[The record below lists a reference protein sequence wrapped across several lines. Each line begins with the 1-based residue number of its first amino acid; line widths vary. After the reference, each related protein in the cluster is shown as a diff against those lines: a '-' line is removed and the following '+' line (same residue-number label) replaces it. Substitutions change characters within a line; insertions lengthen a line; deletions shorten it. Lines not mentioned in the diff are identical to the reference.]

1 MIVGIDHGYYAIKTK
16 HVSFPSGIIEYDYEP
31 YTMQNVLQYRGRYYV
46 CGTGRQMLVK
56 NKTSNDN
63 YYLLTLAAIA
73 EEIKHRKAER
83 KTEVILAVG
92 LPLSSFG
99 REKQGFREYLLRKEQ
114 PVSFLY
120 ESEWYEI
127 QIKDVKLFPQ
137 GYSALA
143 LHPEYLKNEPSVL
156 LVDVGGWTVD
166 LMRLD
171 NGVPNAAT
179 CRSLELGVI
188 RCMDEILE
196 QIRRNT
202 GLSVTETQV
211 ERILQGKPCSM
222 PAEVVSL
229 IERQGRLYIEKILSA
244 ITEAGFDLRAV
255 PSIFMGGG
263 TAIFQ
268 HRVSNQD
275 RLCRPIYLTDVHA
288 NAAGYERI
296 VGQMRTL

>member
-1 MIVGIDHGYYAIKTK
+1 MIIGIDHGYYAIKTK
-16 HVSFPSGIIEYDYEP
+16 QVCFPTGLMRYTYEP
-31 YTMQNVLQYRGRYYV
+31 YTMQNVLQYGGAYYV
-46 CGTGRQMLVK
+46 CGTGRQTLVK
-56 NKTSNDN
+56 DKTANDN
-63 YYLLTLAAIA
+63 YYLLTLAALA
-73 EEIKHRKAER
+73 QEIRKR
-83 KTEVILAVG
+83 KG
-92 LPLSSFG
+92 G
-99 REKQGFREYLLRKEQ
+99 RTAK
-114 PVSFLY
+114 
-120 ESEWYEI
+120 
-127 QIKDVKLFPQ
+127 

-143 LHPEYLKNEPSVL
+143 LYPEYLKDEPSVL
-156 LVDVGGWTVD
+156 LVDIGGWTVD

-171 NGVPNAAT
+171 NAVPNAST

-196 QIRRNT
+196 QVRRNT

-229 IERQGRLYIEKILSA
+229 IEKQGRIYVEKILSA

-255 PSIFMGGG
+255 PSVFMGGG
-263 TAIFQ
+263 AAIFQ
-268 HRVSNQD
+268 HRVSEQD